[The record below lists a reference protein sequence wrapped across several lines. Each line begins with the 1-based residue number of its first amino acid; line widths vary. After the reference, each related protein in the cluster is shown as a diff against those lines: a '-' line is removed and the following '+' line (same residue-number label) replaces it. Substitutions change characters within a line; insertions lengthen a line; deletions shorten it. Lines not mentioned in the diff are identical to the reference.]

1 MKKFYD
7 RINSNFVKA
16 YVIFDIKLNYSSIC
30 VILGYRDAQIGW
42 IWVDDESEEKL
53 NKRYALYLIIY
64 APRRG
69 LLEVT
74 FFVHLLFR

>member
-1 MKKFYD
+1 MSF
-7 RINSNFVKA
+7 
-16 YVIFDIKLNYSSIC
+16 
-30 VILGYRDAQIGW
+30 LGYRDAQIGW

-74 FFVHLLFR
+74 FSITGFLYNMLNIFI